1 LDAHVAQLVEH
12 VLGKDEV
19 ISSILIMG
27 SSNEQQKQKNEVT
40 NKTSIMAKEQFQRTK
55 PHVNVGTI
63 GHVDHGKST
72 LTASIVAVQ
81 SRKGLA
87 TPISYA
93 DITKGGTVR
102 DDTKTVTIA
111 VSHVEYE
118 SPKRHYA
125 HVDCPGHADYVKNMI
140 TGAAQMDGAILVV
153 SAADGPMPQTR
164 EHILLARQVGVPSI
178 VVCLNKVDLAD
189 ADLLELIEMEIREL
203 LTKYGFPGD
212 KTPIIRASATA
223 ALEGKP
229 EGEKAIADLL
239 EALDTFVPDPV
250 REIDKP
256 LLMCVEDVFNI
267 EGRGTV
273 VTGRVERG
281 ILKKMD
287 EVEIVG
293 LRETR
298 KTTATDIEMFRKL
311 LDSANAGDNVGVLLR
326 GTKKEEV
333 ERGMVLAK
341 PGSIK
346 PHTKFKAEVYVLSKD
361 EGGRHTPFFTNYRPQ
376 FYFRTSD
383 VTGTLNL
390 PAGIEMVMPGDNVT
404 VDVELQKP
412 VAMEKGLRFAIREG
426 GRTIGAGRVAEIVA

>member
-1 LDAHVAQLVEH
+1 
-12 VLGKDEV
+12 
-19 ISSILIMG
+19 
-27 SSNEQQKQKNEVT
+27 
-40 NKTSIMAKEQFQRTK
+40 MAKEQFQRTK

-72 LTASIVAVQ
+72 LTAAIVAVQ
-81 SRKGLA
+81 HRKGLA
-87 TPISYA
+87 PLIEYK

-118 SPKRHYA
+118 STKRHYA

-178 VVCLNKVDLAD
+178 IVCLNKVDLAD

-203 LTKYGFPGD
+203 LTKYGFPGE
-212 KTPIIRASATA
+212 KTPIVRASATA
-223 ALEGKP
+223 ALAGKP
-229 EGEKAIADLL
+229 EGEAAIQNLL
-239 EALDTFVPDPV
+239 DALDSFVPDPV

-256 LLMCVEDVFNI
+256 FLMCVEDVFTI

-281 ILKKMD
+281 VLKKME

-293 LRETR
+293 LKDTK
-298 KTTATDIEMFRKL
+298 KTVATDIEMFRKL
-311 LDSANAGDNVGVLLR
+311 LDSASAGDNVGVLLR
-326 GTKKEEV
+326 GTTKDEV

-346 PHTKFKAEVYVLSKD
+346 PHTKFKAEVYVLNKD

-383 VTGTLNL
+383 VTGTLTL
-390 PAGIEMVMPGDNVT
+390 PAGIEMVMPGDNVS
-404 VDVELQKP
+404 VDAELQKS
-412 VAMEKGLRFAIREG
+412 VAMEKGLKFAIREG
-426 GRTIGAGRVAEIVA
+426 GRTIGSGIVTEVVA